1 MPDRR
6 LPKKDFI
13 WTPNL
18 AYAVGLLV
26 TDGCLSPNNRTIV
39 LVSKD
44 REILENFKSC
54 LNIENKIGD
63 HISGMGN
70 HYLKVQYDN
79 VQFYDW
85 LLRIGLSQAK
95 SRTVGEILVPDEFF
109 RDYFRGCIDGDGS
122 IQTYSDK
129 YNVYKGRRY
138 TTQRL
143 FIKIVSASEQHIEWL
158 QNKIEILA
166 GVRGFITYTK
176 PRLENYAP
184 TWGLKFAKNKSLQLI
199 EWMYYAHDIPCLRR
213 KRNIAE
219 EAVGVIIQQTRRRYT
234 RVPNR
239 RPANLSV
246 PPNLG

>member
-6 LPKKDFI
+6 LPEKDFI

-26 TDGCLSPNNRTIV
+26 TDGCLSSNNRTVV

-44 REILENFKSC
+44 REILENFKLC

-63 HISGMGN
+63 HVSGIGN
-70 HYLKVQYDN
+70 HYLKIQYGN

-95 SRTVGEILVPDEFF
+95 SCTIGGIAIPDEFF

-122 IQTYSDK
+122 IQTYSDE

-138 TTQRL
+138 QTQRL
-143 FIKIVSASEQHIEWL
+143 FLKIISASETHILWL
-158 QNKIEILA
+158 QTMVEKIA
-166 GVRGFITYTK
+166 GVRGFITYAK
-176 PRLENYAP
+176 PRLETYAP
-184 TWGLKFAKNKSLQLI
+184 LWGLKFAKNKSLRLI
-199 EWMYYAHDIPCLRR
+199 EWMYYAPNIPCLHR
-213 KRNIAE
+213 KREIAE
-219 EAVGVIIQQTRRRYT
+219 RAIEIITQQTRRKYEKI
-234 RVPNR
+234 V
-239 RPANLSV
+239 
-246 PPNLG
+246 